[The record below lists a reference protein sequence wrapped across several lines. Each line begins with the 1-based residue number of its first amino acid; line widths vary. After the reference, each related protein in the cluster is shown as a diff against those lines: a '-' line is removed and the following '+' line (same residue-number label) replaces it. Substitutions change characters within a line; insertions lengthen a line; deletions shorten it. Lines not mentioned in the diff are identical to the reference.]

1 MKKNTNATVA
11 ARTKALLLAMALS
24 MALAP
29 ATPALAATAAPA
41 ARPALSA
48 QASVLD
54 GVVSWLR
61 GFRWAVASARISH
74 GRGTR
79 AALDVFWVTDR
90 QATGYQVRYCT
101 RKDMRG
107 ARTVSCG
114 RGSHRHVGGLRRN
127 SWYYVQVRK
136 VHREHGRVYYSNW
149 SARMIVRTR

>member
-1 MKKNTNATVA
+1 MT
-11 ARTKALLLAMALS
+11 
-24 MALAP
+24 
-29 ATPALAATAAPA
+29 
-41 ARPALSA
+41 RPALVKLKRLRLVKQFRLIHWSK
-48 QASVLD
+48 STGLN
-54 GVVSWLR
+54 R
-61 GFRWAVASARISH
+61 GFRWAVASARISQ
-74 GRGTR
+74 GRGSR